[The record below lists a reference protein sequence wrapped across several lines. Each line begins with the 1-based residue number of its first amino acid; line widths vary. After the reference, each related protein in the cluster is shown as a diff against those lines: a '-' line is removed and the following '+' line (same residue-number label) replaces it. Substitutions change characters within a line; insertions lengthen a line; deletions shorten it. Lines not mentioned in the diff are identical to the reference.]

1 MQLKTI
7 DMSDGK
13 ITFGPIVFDTNQEQL
28 FLNGNQ
34 ISVSQRA
41 IALLSALVDANGQAV
56 SKQDLMEKA
65 WPGMIVEDGN
75 LTVQIA
81 SLRKALGS
89 DAAGN
94 DWIITVPRVGYRL
107 ILPRVVPVQVTEP
120 IVLPS
125 LAVMP
130 FANLSGDLEQDYFAD
145 GVVEDIITALSK
157 FKSFAVIARN
167 SSFTYKG
174 QAVDVRQVGKELGV
188 RYVLE
193 GSGRRAGDKLRISAQ
208 LVDSSTAAH
217 LWARQFDG
225 SVDDVFAFQDQI
237 TESVVAI
244 VEPNIREAEIARSRR
259 ERPQSIAAYDL
270 YLKAQAMRWHVA
282 SSRESDEV
290 NDLLSGAL
298 DIDPTN
304 ATYLALAAWSLH
316 APNIRGFEP
325 IAEDRR
331 QLSVQY
337 IERALRYADDDA
349 TVLSQCSNILSH
361 ALHEYTRGIEITR
374 RAVDANP
381 NDLTAVNVAGVT
393 ALHFGDLDDALKYF
407 HRAVRLNPRDAS
419 VAWPLTGIAHAEM
432 IKGNFAEALRWAEK
446 SLALNPQFIFTYW
459 MLIAAS
465 SHLDRMDEAQRWL
478 ARFRVLGPKV
488 TIDSIRA
495 GQPSKD
501 PSRMAAILEG
511 LRKAGLPEV

>member
-193 GSGRRAGDKLRISAQ
+193 EIGRASC
-208 LVDSSTAAH
+208 
-217 LWARQFDG
+217 
-225 SVDDVFAFQDQI
+225 
-237 TESVVAI
+237 
-244 VEPNIREAEIARSRR
+244 R
-259 ERPQSIAAYDL
+259 ER
-270 YLKAQAMRWHVA
+270 V
-282 SSRESDEV
+282 
-290 NDLLSGAL
+290 
-298 DIDPTN
+298 
-304 ATYLALAAWSLH
+304 
-316 APNIRGFEP
+316 
-325 IAEDRR
+325 
-331 QLSVQY
+331 
-337 IERALRYADDDA
+337 
-349 TVLSQCSNILSH
+349 
-361 ALHEYTRGIEITR
+361 
-374 RAVDANP
+374 
-381 NDLTAVNVAGVT
+381 
-393 ALHFGDLDDALKYF
+393 
-407 HRAVRLNPRDAS
+407 
-419 VAWPLTGIAHAEM
+419 
-432 IKGNFAEALRWAEK
+432 
-446 SLALNPQFIFTYW
+446 
-459 MLIAAS
+459 
-465 SHLDRMDEAQRWL
+465 
-478 ARFRVLGPKV
+478 
-488 TIDSIRA
+488 
-495 GQPSKD
+495 
-501 PSRMAAILEG
+501 
-511 LRKAGLPEV
+511 